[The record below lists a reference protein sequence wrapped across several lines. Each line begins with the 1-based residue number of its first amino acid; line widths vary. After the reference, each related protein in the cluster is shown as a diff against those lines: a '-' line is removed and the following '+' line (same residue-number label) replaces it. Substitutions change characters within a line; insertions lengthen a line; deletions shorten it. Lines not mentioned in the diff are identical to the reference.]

1 MKLINNTKT
10 KFTTP
15 EGEFG
20 INSIMDFSEEVG
32 KSLSRYKGIDKVE
45 DLEVKPKAKSK
56 SKSKSSD

>member
-1 MKLINNTKT
+1 
-10 KFTTP
+10 
-15 EGEFG
+15 
-20 INSIMDFSEEVG
+20 MDFSEEVG